1 MNRYFC
7 KNYMDEYKFNYQ
19 YKNSIKILG
28 FTRIS
33 NRKKIIQ
40 KKNYMLSNKTNYYQY
55 FDNNIKNFFIFS
67 IIWVLIL

>member
-40 KKNYMLSNKTNYYQY
+40 KKKYMLTNYYQNI
-55 FDNNIKNFFIFS
+55 DNNIKNFFIFS

>member
-1 MNRYFC
+1 MNRYFS
-7 KNYMDEYKFNYQ
+7 KNYMYEYKFNYQ

-40 KKNYMLSNKTNYYQY
+40 KKKYMLTNYYQNI
-55 FDNNIKNFFIFS
+55 DNNIKNFFIFS

>member
-7 KNYMDEYKFNYQ
+7 KNYMYEYKFNYQ

-33 NRKKIIQ
+33 NIKKIIQ
-40 KKNYMLSNKTNYYQY
+40 KKKYILTNKKNYYQNI
-55 FDNNIKNFFIFS
+55 DNNIKNFFIFT